1 MEGWLDAQMD
11 NNTNEK
17 SGVVGKSLF
26 LHVDDILL
34 DVENPRFGSRSKA
47 ITQDDIALKIEMGSD
62 VIKIAESIARTG
74 FFANEPLIVIENK
87 IAGKYTVIEGNRRF
101 TALLCLT
108 SDKVRS
114 KMFQTER
121 LNELAS
127 TSIFK
132 KNDLIPCIL
141 VENRELIAPILGYR
155 HISGIMEWQPMAQA
169 EFVAKL
175 IDEEGYSFE
184 TVAEVVG
191 KPKSDIAGMY
201 RNQAIAKQATEVGMN
216 TSGLEN
222 SFSSLTV
229 AMGSPGI
236 RAFISAPLGSAVSPG
251 MKPIPE
257 DHYEEL
263 KELLAFLFGDD
274 LRAPVVGDTRQINR
288 LGKIIQNPTGLETL
302 RTNWSLADAEAAIKD
317 QGMDPYT
324 RLLNRLKTANE
335 SVKSTFDDISDY
347 LNDASVKEYVQ
358 TLHENISSLQ
368 NLVEDD

>member
-1 MEGWLDAQMD
+1 MD
-11 NNTNEK
+11 NVNSSK

-26 LHVDDILL
+26 LHVNDLLL
-34 DVENPRFGSRSKA
+34 DTENPRFGSKSKA
-47 ITQDDIALKIEMGSD
+47 TTQEDIAVKLEMGFD
-62 VIKIAESIARTG
+62 VITVAESIARNG
-74 FFANEPLIVIENK
+74 FFANEPLIVIQSQ
-87 IAGKYTVIEGNRRF
+87 IPGKYTVIEGNRRF
-101 TALLCLT
+101 TALLSLT
-108 SDKVRS
+108 NEGIRS

-121 LNELAS
+121 LNELAR
-127 TSIFK
+127 TSAFGID
-132 KNDLIPCIL
+132 DLVPCTL
-141 VENRELIAPILGYR
+141 VENRELIAPILGFR
-155 HISGIMEWQPMAQA
+155 HISGIMEWQPLAQA
-169 EFVAKL
+169 VFVAKL
-175 IDEEGYSFE
+175 IDEDQYSFE

-201 RNQAIAKQATEVGMN
+201 RNQAIAKQATDVGMN
-216 TSGLEN
+216 TAGLEN

-229 AMGSPGI
+229 AMSSPGI
-236 RAFISAPLGSAVSPG
+236 RAFIAAPLGSAVSPG
-251 MKPIPE
+251 MRPIPE

-274 LRAPVVGDTRQINR
+274 LKEPVIRDTREINR

-302 RTNWSLADAEAAIKD
+302 RSTWSLAEAEAAIKD

-347 LNDASVKEYVQ
+347 IDDANVKEYVQ
-358 TLHENISSLQ
+358 TLYENTSNLK